1 MHEKQNSLQLS
12 GYTQDSSLITQLVSI
27 FCDLVELPRKMG
39 ERYSAVAL
47 GGALVLVLATA
58 AQGGIPMTGIT
69 GSVVVTAACGGSR
82 RFWMTEL
89 LVVLAAGSSNLP
101 TSARVFAPLRAG
113 LFYGGDDPCKKVI
126 SDTTLQCTPY
136 GLSASSSVGHISEMA
151 RENETCYYTEYG
163 SCYHSRPGCP
173 ALSNSSAV
181 YETTVGEAEYW
192 GLERCDRCY

>member
-12 GYTQDSSLITQLVSI
+12 GYTRLSSLITQLVSI

-69 GSVVVTAACGGSR
+69 GSVVVAAACGGSR

-89 LVVLAAGSSNLP
+89 
-101 TSARVFAPLRAG
+101 
-113 LFYGGDDPCKKVI
+113 
-126 SDTTLQCTPY
+126 
-136 GLSASSSVGHISEMA
+136 
-151 RENETCYYTEYG
+151 
-163 SCYHSRPGCP
+163 
-173 ALSNSSAV
+173 
-181 YETTVGEAEYW
+181 
-192 GLERCDRCY
+192 